1 MASREL
7 YWESDWLHER
17 DGVKLKKSVSMASMP

>member
-1 MASREL
+1 MASRQL
-7 YWESDWLHER
+7 YWESDCER